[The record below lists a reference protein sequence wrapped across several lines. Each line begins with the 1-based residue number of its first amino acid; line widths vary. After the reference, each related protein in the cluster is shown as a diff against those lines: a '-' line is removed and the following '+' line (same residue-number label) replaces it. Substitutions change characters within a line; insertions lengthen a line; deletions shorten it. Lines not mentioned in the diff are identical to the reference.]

1 MPMLPRERRSRLA
14 GAAGVQTGAA
24 ALTVER
30 GLDDLAVDSIGRGA
44 DAARVLVHIENN
56 LADGHGALTADSFAA
71 LVAMETGGDLTATQ
85 AKTVLADLVESGGDP
100 AAIAAI
106 HGFEA
111 MDTSLIEELVDDLIA
126 RHPDDWAAFVD
137 GDEKERR
144 KKSGFFVGQI
154 MKSTRGQAD
163 GRVVNQILDR
173 RAGGP
178 ARQD

>member
-1 MPMLPRERRSRLA
+1 
-14 GAAGVQTGAA
+14 
-24 ALTVER
+24 
-30 GLDDLAVDSIGRGA
+30 
-44 DAARVLVHIENN
+44 
-56 LADGHGALTADSFAA
+56 
-71 LVAMETGGDLTATQ
+71 
-85 AKTVLADLVESGGDP
+85 
-100 AAIAAI
+100 
-106 HGFEA
+106 

-126 RHPDDWAAFVD
+126 RHPDDWAVFVD